1 MPWGLP
7 RKLFAV
13 FTHIML
19 RAMVRHNRDRAS
31 AWSGEPGGAHVIMAW
46 YMVCAAAFIAVHL
59 GTRCSIDLGQPGNHT
74 GVGSISPAQDCEV
87 ECGIQST
94 MRSDVC
100 AQLSPCSAPPQ

>member
-1 MPWGLP
+1 MLVPMPWGLP

-46 YMVCAAAFIAVHL
+46 YMVCAGRRHSSPYILVHVVLLILASLGIILAWGAFHPHKIVKWSVAF
-59 GTRCSIDLGQPGNHT
+59 
-74 GVGSISPAQDCEV
+74 SP
-87 ECGIQST
+87 
-94 MRSDVC
+94 
-100 AQLSPCSAPPQ
+100 P